1 MQGKNIPLCMD
12 FDRINNTEKY
22 LELCQNEPT
31 IPLFMQPHW
40 LDAVCENGKWQVA
53 LTMDNEQKITGALV
67 FFQKNK
73 WGFQVITMPHLTQ
86 FSGIWVRPLESE
98 NKGKKRDYEAKIM
111 RELLLQVPKS
121 FNITLRFHH
130 KLTDCSPFLEAG
142 FKQNIRYTQ
151 VIENLDSVENLRKAL
166 NVKVKQSIKKANFKF
181 KVEIKDDLDA
191 FLKIQKDTFARQNLK
206 DPTPLS
212 IWHSVDKTLSEHGQR
227 KIYFSMDENGIPQA
241 ALYMIFDAKT
251 AYQLAVGSTEEGR
264 KFGATSQ
271 LLWQAI
277 SDSVGQ
283 VETFDFL
290 GSMMPNISFFN
301 QQFGTTKKP
310 YFEVKKAANW
320 WVEKMY
326 LLFR

>member
-1 MQGKNIPLCMD
+1 MQRKNIPSHMD

-40 LDAVCENGKWQVA
+40 LDAVCENGNWQVA
-53 LTMDNEQKITGALV
+53 LTMNNEQKITGALV

-73 WGFQVITMPHLTQ
+73 WGFNVITMPHLTQ
-86 FSGIWVRPLESE
+86 FSGIWVGPFESE
-98 NKGKKRDYEAKIM
+98 NKEKKRDYEAQIM
-111 RELLLQVPKS
+111 RELLLQIPKS
-121 FNITLRFHH
+121 FNIALRFHY
-130 KLTDCSPFLEAG
+130 KLTDCSPFLEAE
-142 FKQNIRYTQ
+142 FKQNIRHTQ
-151 VIENLDSVENLRKAL
+151 VIENLDSIENLHKSL
-166 NVKVKQSIKKANFKF
+166 NNNVKRNIKKANLKF
-181 KVEIKDDLDA
+181 RVEIKDDLDT
-191 FLKIQKDTFARQNLK
+191 FLKIQKDTFIRQNLK
-206 DPTPLS
+206 DPIPLS
-212 IWHSVDKTLSEHGQR
+212 IWQSVDKILKEHKQR
-227 KIYFSMDENGIPQA
+227 KIYFSMDENGVAQA
-241 ALYMIFDAKT
+241 ALYIIQDKKT

-264 KFGATSQ
+264 KFGATTQ

-290 GSMMPNISFFN
+290 GSMMPNVADFN
-301 QQFGTTKKP
+301 QQFGAVKKP

-326 LLFR
+326 LLLR